1 MRILGG
7 AAVLGTT
14 GIQQSIGPAAGQ
26 PRPQQDGTDPTEVS
40 LVAAAGQAEIGPDA
54 SGETWQ
60 YSDHFP
66 GPEIRLD
73 EGETVRIDVDNQ
85 LSEETTVH
93 WHGIPVP
100 NAMDG
105 VPNVTQ
111 EPISAGET
119 FTYEYDASPAGTY
132 VYHSHVGLQLDTGL
146 SGPLIIEEDSPHVEY
161 DREYTLMIDDF
172 LFGRPTLDSIEA
184 PPGGGPGG
192 SGPGN
197 GGPGSGP
204 GDGGP
209 GNRGPDEGGPGSGP
223 GGGRGPGDG
232 MGPEDGGGPGGG
244 RGPGG
249 PGGDGP
255 GGGPGDRGPDDGGPP
270 DGDRRGGNNPMQGQ
284 RPPYEG
290 LVINGR
296 LPSDPP
302 VFDVQEGD
310 RVRLRLI
317 KPSSATTYRV
327 GIGGHPL
334 IVTHADGRPVDPIEV
349 DSLELS
355 MGERYDV
362 IVEADTPG
370 EWAIVAAPVVGTEQ
384 PAEAR
389 LRYENADEET
399 ADGPQFDGRRLQY
412 RDLSA
417 LDPLDVDGTPD
428 RTFQFTLSGGMMQ
441 GDPDAWTIDGQV
453 YPEAD
458 PLAISEGEHIR
469 VEMVN
474 RSPAIHPMHL
484 HGHFF
489 QVGEAVKDTVMVP
502 PYGGQVS
509 FDFRADNP
517 GDWLFHCHNVYHLER
532 GMARVFEY
540 V

>member
-7 AAVLGTT
+7 TAALGTT
-14 GIQQSIGPAAGQ
+14 GIQQSTGPAAGQ

-40 LVAAAGQAEIGPDA
+40 LVAAEGQAEIGPDA

-60 YSDHFP
+60 YSDQLP

-111 EPISAGET
+111 EPIPSGET

-146 SGPLIIEEDSPHVEY
+146 SGPLIVEEESPHVEY

-184 PPGGGPGG
+184 PPGGGPG
-192 SGPGN
+192 
-197 GGPGSGP
+197 
-204 GDGGP
+204 DGM
-209 GNRGPDEGGPGSGP
+209 D
-223 GGGRGPGDG
+223 PGDG
-232 MGPEDGGGPGGG
+232 MGPGDG

-255 GGGPGDRGPDDGGPP
+255 GGGPGGRDPDDGGPP
-270 DGDRRGGNNPMQGQ
+270 DGDGRRGDNPMQGQ

-302 VFDVQEGD
+302 VFEVQEGD

-317 KPSSATTYRV
+317 NPSSATTSRV
-327 GIGGHPL
+327 GIGGHTL
-334 IVTHADGRPVDPIEV
+334 TVTHADGRPVDPIEV

-362 IVEADTPG
+362 IVEADAPG
-370 EWAIVAAPVVGTEQ
+370 EWAFVAAPVVGTEQ

-389 LRYENADEET
+389 LRYENAGDEGA

-453 YPEAD
+453 YPDAE

-469 VEMVN
+469 VDMVN